1 MKTLVVD
8 ASVGVKWQLNDEEDV
23 DKAVAIRQAFLRHTV
38 EIIVPVI
45 FAVEWANAI
54 NVAILRGRFPENE
67 WQEALRDLEALRI
80 PVKNPPEIVFEAWQ
94 IARSYGRS
102 VYDGLYVALAKLT
115 GCELV
120 TGDRKL
126 FNAVNSQL
134 QWVCWIGDFT
144 VEDVVDD

>member
-1 MKTLVVD
+1 VKTLVVD
-8 ASVGVKWQLNDEEDV
+8 ASVGVKWQLNDEEYV

-54 NVAILRGRFPENE
+54 NVAILRGRFPKNE

-94 IARSYGRS
+94 IAQSYGRS
-102 VYDGLYVALAKLT
+102 VYDGLVCSPRKAYGLRASHRRSKDVQC
-115 GCELV
+115 GELSASV
-120 TGDRKL
+120 GVLD
-126 FNAVNSQL
+126 
-134 QWVCWIGDFT
+134 W
-144 VEDVVDD
+144 

>member
-8 ASVGVKWQLNDEEDV
+8 ASVGVKWQLNDEEYV
-23 DKAVAIRQAFLRHTV
+23 DKAVAIRQAFLHRTIKV
-38 EIIVPVI
+38 IVPVI

-67 WQEALRDLEALRI
+67 WQEALKNLESLRI

-94 IARSYGRS
+94 IARLYGRS
-102 VYDGLYVALAKLT
+102 VYDGLYVALAKIEA
-115 GCELV
+115 CELI

-134 QWVCWIGDFT
+134 QWVRWIGDFT
-144 VEDVVDD
+144 VEETSND